1 MSPSLPRSAATVAG
15 AGFVVTLAA
24 GLVVGVGASGNGSPL
39 GIAGAQTPAPTSPT
53 TIAVNPTTATS
64 ATPATSTVS
73 SATDAPTT
81 SSTTLTTRPIP
92 SYPEAVSVVRG
103 DKAVVPAPVFRFGG
117 RPMEIPAG
125 TTYALGPAAPQW
137 ASLGAD
143 GSLTVEPPATLP
155 VGTYFVPV
163 VATLPGEGEFRAS
176 AAISVKPADDEQ
188 FPLPG
193 TGSLGGGS
201 LGGGDAAGA
210 AGSLG
215 GALPA
220 VLLGGALIAGI
231 GLAIGGGMIPLPAGS
246 SVPVV
251 NQ

>member
-15 AGFVVTLAA
+15 VGFVVTLAA

-53 TIAVNPTTATS
+53 TIAIDPTTATS
-64 ATPATSTVS
+64 ATSTVPS
-73 SATDAPTT
+73 TTDAPTT

-103 DKAVVPAPVFRFGG
+103 DKAVVPAPVFSFGG
-117 RPMEIPAG
+117 RPMGIPAG

-143 GSLTVEPPATLP
+143 GSLTVEPPVTLP
-155 VGTYFVPV
+155 AGTYFVPV

-176 AAISVKPADDEQ
+176 AAITVKPADDEQ

-201 LGGGDAAGA
+201 LGGGAAGA